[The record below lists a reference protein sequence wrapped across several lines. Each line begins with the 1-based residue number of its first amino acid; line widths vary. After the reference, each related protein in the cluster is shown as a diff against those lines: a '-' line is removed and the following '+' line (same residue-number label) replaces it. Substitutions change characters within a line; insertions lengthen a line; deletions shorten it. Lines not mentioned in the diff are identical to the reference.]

1 MSDPLQ
7 DGVTSPHIS
16 SLKFAKLHSPKMKSV
31 YWRHF
36 GFPTSEDDCII
47 TKQSIVCTLCHKVLT
62 NHGNTTNLR
71 AHLQY
76 RHKEMFDLLV
86 QENGIRVPPRK
97 PTSTKSPAKMKRE
110 PKKPKIKMEYS
121 PPTLHSTIS
130 NESAG
135 NDEHD
140 EQSILYESVV
150 PMTYDDDDVIDS
162 NHFTKIEVSNANDI
176 KATSCSDLLTV
187 NNRNERKF
195 CITTS
200 SGSNIEHDFA
210 IDEYQMLEALANLVV
225 NDLRNVE
232 SLYDEGMTKFI
243 RTLCGNVSV
252 PALKKVETYI
262 KEVHSDK
269 QTTLADQIKVHS
281 QIKPF
286 SLGFEIWENVE
297 QKHFLSIYF
306 NYATEAPDY
315 NLVNQIYCTI
325 EYNKFTVID
334 TIFEDFNLNN
344 CTAAIVNCD
353 YDEYLKHFL
362 NEKNIPVILSYD
374 TIVNHCIKNVMELP
388 GVASII
394 EEIKDTLMRYHLEIS
409 SKGVEIPQVCS
420 DFPWTY
426 YELLKFFS
434 ETLSWP
440 EDVEALVASSKIVYD
455 ILSTLAVTMDTLT
468 GEEIPLSSMLSPIT
482 SKVLSKRLLFN
493 EGDDNFAATIKDTIS
508 TTLDKLILS
517 DIHLTISALLDP
529 RFHRLINI
537 SNYNACVQILTEK
550 FDRIVDSQ
558 GISPSKPSPKPNCGV
573 KTSPGHMSKKSNLE
587 LFFDLNE
594 SPVEQPTTHEP
605 SNVETDLKRYRSDVY
620 VTLDESPFL
629 WWNRMSHMYSTL
641 KHLAVQYQCLPCVVN
656 MNYKKS
662 IKQQIEE
669 HQKRFMLTGNLIDAI
684 LFLHY
689 N

>member
-7 DGVTSPHIS
+7 ESPQIT
-16 SLKFAKLHSPKMKSV
+16 SLKFNKLHSPKMKSV

-36 GFPTSEDDCII
+36 GFPMGDDDCII
-47 TKQSIVCTLCHKVLT
+47 TKQNVVCTLCHKVLT

-76 RHKEMFDLLV
+76 RHKEVFDMLV
-86 QENGIRVPPRK
+86 QENNIAVPPRK
-97 PTSTKSPAKMKRE
+97 PPAPKMITKIKRE
-110 PKKPKIKMEYS
+110 PKRPKIKMEYS
-121 PPTLHSTIS
+121 PPTLHNTIS

-176 KATSCSDLLTV
+176 KTSPCSTDLLTV
-187 NNRNERKF
+187 NRTERKF

-200 SGSNIEHDFA
+200 ANNIENELA
-210 IDEYQMLEALANLVV
+210 IDDYQMLEALANLVV
-225 NDLRNVE
+225 NDIRNVDT
-232 SLYDEGMTKFI
+232 LYDDGMAKFI
-243 RTLCGNVSV
+243 RTICGNITI
-252 PALKKVETYI
+252 PALKKIETYI

-269 QTTLADQIKVHS
+269 QTSLADQIKVHS

-306 NYATEAPDY
+306 NYATDAPDF
-315 NLVNQIYCTI
+315 NLITQIYCTI

-334 TIFEDFNLNN
+334 NIFEDFNLNN
-344 CTAAIVNCD
+344 CTAAIINCD

-374 TIVNHCIKNVMELP
+374 TVVNHCIKNVIAIP
-388 GVASII
+388 AVASII
-394 EEIKDTLMRYHLEIS
+394 EEVKDTLMRYHLEIS
-409 SKGVEIPQVCS
+409 AKDVEIPQIS
-420 DFPWTY
+420 NEFPWTY

-434 ETLSWP
+434 ETVSWP
-440 EDVEALVASSKIVYD
+440 EDVEALVTSSKVIYD
-455 ILSTLAVTMDTLT
+455 ILGNLAITIETLK
-468 GEEIPLSSMLSPIT
+468 GEDIPLSSMLSPIT
-482 SKVLSKRLLFN
+482 SKVLTKKLVIT

-508 TTLDKLILS
+508 TTLDKMVLS

-529 RFHRLINI
+529 RFHRLTNI
-537 SNYNACVQILTEK
+537 TNYNTCVQILTDK
-550 FDRIVDSQ
+550 YDRIVESQ
-558 GISPSKPSPKPNCGV
+558 GISPIKPSGRTSNTGV
-573 KTSPGHMSKKSNLE
+573 KSSTSSMIKKSNLE
-587 LFFDLNE
+587 LFFDLTE
-594 SPVEQPTTHEP
+594 GPIEQPAAQEP

-620 VTLDESPFL
+620 VSLDESPFV
-629 WWNRMSHMYSTL
+629 WWSKMSHLYSSL

-656 MNYKKS
+656 MNYKKP
-662 IKQQIEE
+662 IKQQISE